1 MTAKNQDTAYSCI
14 NADIGQVL
22 QSLSDAA
29 IKRKQ
34 FYHARIV

>member
-1 MTAKNQDTAYSCI
+1 MTAKNQDATYSCI

-29 IKRKQ
+29 IQ
-34 FYHARIV
+34 